1 MELELPPLTVFK
13 YKHGDRILLTRKR
26 KIYFVAI
33 AFVSLALVRLLFPF
47 GLLALILPAVVYL
60 GGVRTMSLG
69 PRYLI
74 CGDHILYYANVTE
87 INLSEA
93 EGVLRIK
100 TGAKSLFEID
110 RNRFLTDTRNAQKA
124 AANKAADFNTVVS
137 MIVEKV
143 RRLSPEVTGNAIP
156 GASEVEA

>member
-1 MELELPPLTVFK
+1 
-13 YKHGDRILLTRKR
+13 
-26 KIYFVAI
+26 
-33 AFVSLALVRLLFPF
+33 
-47 GLLALILPAVVYL
+47 
-60 GGVRTMSLG
+60 MSLG

-87 INLSEA
+87 INVSEA

-100 TGAKSLFEID
+100 TGAKSLFEIE
-110 RNRFLTDTRNAQKA
+110 RSRFLTSTRNAQRA
-124 AANKAADFNTVVS
+124 AASKAADFDAVVT

-143 RRLSPEVTGNAIP
+143 RRLSPEVTGNAIH